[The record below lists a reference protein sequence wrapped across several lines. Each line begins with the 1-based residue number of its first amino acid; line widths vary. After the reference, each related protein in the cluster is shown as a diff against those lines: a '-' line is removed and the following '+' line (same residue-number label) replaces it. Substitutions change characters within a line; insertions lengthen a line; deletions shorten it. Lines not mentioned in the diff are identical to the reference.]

1 MISET
6 YGVIHVIDGGEKA
19 TQICII
25 KRISGFSN
33 LVCEAM
39 VSCFV

>member
-19 TQICII
+19 TQIICII
-25 KRISGFSN
+25 KTYMYQD
-33 LVCEAM
+33 LVI
-39 VSCFV
+39 